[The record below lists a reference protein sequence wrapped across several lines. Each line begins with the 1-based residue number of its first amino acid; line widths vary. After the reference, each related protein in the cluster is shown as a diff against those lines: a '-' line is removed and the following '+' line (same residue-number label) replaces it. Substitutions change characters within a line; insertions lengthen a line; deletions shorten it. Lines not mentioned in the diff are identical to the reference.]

1 MKNNEPKNEQAGA
14 GSDGVG
20 EPVVES
26 DGAGEPVVEC
36 VPNFSEGSDPVV
48 FDALTAAIESVEGVR
63 FLGLEPDASYN
74 RVVVTFA
81 GGPDAMVEAA
91 VRCARVAA
99 EKIDMTKHKGGHPRF
114 GAMDVCP
121 FVPVRGVSL
130 ADCAELARTF
140 GKRVGEELELPVY
153 LYEMAASRPERK
165 NLARVRAGE
174 YEALPDKIGQ
184 PEHAPD
190 FGPARFVPRFGA
202 VAAGARFFLVAYNI
216 DLDTEDLE
224 AVSEIAFAVRE
235 LGTTVSA
242 PGGGSWRVPGKLR
255 FTKGI
260 GVAIPERRMC
270 QVSMNLTHYLIT
282 PPHVAFEEV
291 RFEARRRGIEVTGSE
306 VVGLVPVEP
315 LLMAAEYHLF
325 EQGERPSGITRRALV
340 EVAHDYLGLSDFN
353 PFDIDRKVIEYAIA

>member
-1 MKNNEPKNEQAGA
+1 MKNNEPKNKQAGA
-14 GSDGVG
+14 ESDGV
-20 EPVVES
+20 
-26 DGAGEPVVEC
+26 GEPVVEC
-36 VPNFSEGSDPVV
+36 VPNFSEGSDPAV

-81 GGPDAMVEAA
+81 GAPDAVVEAA

-99 EKIDMTKHKGGHPRF
+99 EKIDMTKHQGGHPRF

-130 ADCAELARTF
+130 ADCAELARSF
-140 GKRVGEELELPVY
+140 GRRVGEELELPVY

-174 YEALPDKIGQ
+174 YEALPEKIEQ

-224 AVSEIAFAVRE
+224 AVNEIAFAVRE
-235 LGTTVSA
+235 LGTTVST
-242 PGGGSWRVPGKLR
+242 PGGGSRRVPGKLR

-325 EQGERPSGITRRALV
+325 EQGERPPEVTRRELV
-340 EVAHDYLGLSDFN
+340 QVAHDYLGLSDFN